1 MDQPKQIL
9 VIDDDAAIRK
19 LIGFNLKKAGYEV
32 IEADGPGQAFE
43 HLEKTT
49 PDLVLCDIMMSG
61 MDGFTFCEKVRSQ
74 EKYKAL
80 PFIFVSA
87 KSSLADKERAVALG
101 ADDFITKPFVMD
113 ELLLKIRALLK
124 RSEIYKAYGA
134 KKVIEEISQKTKP
147 KILIVD
153 DDKVLTKLLASSLE
167 KQEFEVK
174 VAHNAFDGFNTA
186 KEFKPDLILSDIL
199 MPEADGFE
207 FRNLLNADKDLKGIP
222 FVFLTSKNEEQDI
235 LKGYEYGVYDYVLK
249 TAGMNVITAKV
260 KAIVESLQKERKKVV
275 DELQHAAE
283 SIKLKVVPDSPPRL
297 DGYLIEQWHQT
308 YQGIPGGDFLDYI
321 KLSSDTYAIAFGDVM
336 GKKWGAWYFAFAYA
350 GYIRSAIRF
359 VAQSGEEYSPAKIME
374 KLNRAIYQDA
384 KVSEIFATLSLIVI
398 NTLTNEIKYTGAG
411 DLPLLVK
418 KAKTG
423 EIIKVESDGLLLGF
437 LEDSEYEDENIK
449 LELNDELAIFTD
461 GVVEAKNENGEQ
473 FGHTRI
479 QEVFQTYEGD
489 SFLKALKERLLQFT
503 NMKLDDDTTALWI
516 KRIS

>member
-9 VIDDDAAIRK
+9 VIDDDAAMRK

-43 HLEKTT
+43 HLEKIT

-101 ADDFITKPFVMD
+101 ADDYITKPFILD

-134 KKVIEEISQKTKP
+134 KKVIEEITQTAKP

-153 DDKVLTKLLASSLE
+153 DDKVLTKLLATALE
-167 KQEFEVK
+167 KNDFEVK
-174 VAHNAFDGFNTA
+174 VAHNAFDGFTLA

-207 FRNLLNADKDLKGIP
+207 FRNLLSADKDLKTIP
-222 FVFLTSKNEEQDI
+222 FVFLTSKTEEQDI

-260 KAIVESLQKERKKVV
+260 KAIVDSLQKERKKVV
-275 DELQHAAE
+275 EEIQHAAE
-283 SIKLKVVPDSPPRL
+283 TIKLKVVPDAPPKL
-297 DGYLIEQWHQT
+297 DGYIIEQWHQT

-359 VAQSGEEYSPAKIME
+359 VAQSGEEHSPAKIME

-398 NTLTNEIKYTGAG
+398 NVLTNEIKYTGAG

-423 EIIKVESDGLLLGF
+423 EVMKIESDGLLLGF
-437 LEDSEYEDENIK
+437 LEDSEYEDINIK
-449 LELNDELAIFTD
+449 LELNDEIAIFTD
-461 GVVEAKNENGEQ
+461 GVVEAKNEDGEQ

-479 QEVFQTYEGD
+479 EEVFKNYEGD
-489 SFLKALKERLLQFT
+489 SFLRALKERLLQFT
-503 NMKLDDDTTALWI
+503 NLKLDDDTTALWI

>member
-1 MDQPKQIL
+1 MDETKQIL
-9 VIDDDAAIRK
+9 VIDDDPAMRK
-19 LIGFNLKKAGYEV
+19 LISFNLKRVGYDV

-101 ADDFITKPFVMD
+101 ADDYITKPFIID
-113 ELLLKIRALLK
+113 DLLLKIRALLK
-124 RSEIYKAYGA
+124 RAEIYKAYGA
-134 KKVIEEISQKTKP
+134 KKVIEELTHTAKP
-147 KILIVD
+147 KILVVD
-153 DDKVLTKLLASSLE
+153 DDKILTKLLASALE
-167 KQEFEVK
+167 KQDFEVK
-174 VAHNAFDGFNTA
+174 TASNAFDGFNIA
-186 KEFKPDLILSDIL
+186 KEFRPDLILSDIL

-207 FRNLLNADKDLKGIP
+207 FRNLLNADKELKSIP
-222 FVFLTSKNEEQDI
+222 FVFLTSKTEEQDI
-235 LKGYEYGVYDYVLK
+235 LKGYEYGVHDYVLK

-275 DELQHAAE
+275 EELQHAAE
-283 SIKLKVVPDSPPRL
+283 SIKLKVVPDSPPKL
-297 DGYLIEQWHQT
+297 DGYIIEQWHQT

-359 VAQSGEEYSPAKIME
+359 VAQTGEEHSPAKIME

-423 EIIKVESDGLLLGF
+423 EIIKIESDGLLLGF
-437 LEDSEYEDENIK
+437 LEDSQYEDINIK
-449 LELNDELAIFTD
+449 LDLNDEVAIFTD

-479 QEVFQTYEGD
+479 QEIFQNYQHE
-489 SFLKALKERLLQFT
+489 SFLTALKERLLQFT

-516 KRIS
+516 KRIN

>member
-1 MDQPKQIL
+1 MDEPKQIL
-9 VIDDDAAIRK
+9 VIDDDAAMRK
-19 LIGFNLKKAGYEV
+19 LIGFNLKKAGYDV
-32 IEADGPGQAFE
+32 ILADGPGEAFQ

-101 ADDFITKPFVMD
+101 ADDYITKPFVLD
-113 ELLLKIRALLK
+113 ELLLKIRALIK

-134 KKVIEEISQKTKP
+134 KKIIEEITQAAKP

-153 DDKVLTKLLASSLE
+153 DDKVLTKILASALE
-167 KQEFEVK
+167 KNDFEVK
-174 VAHNAFDGFNTA
+174 VAHNAFDGFNIA

-207 FRNLLNADKDLKGIP
+207 FKNLLNADKELKTIP
-222 FVFLTSKNEEQDI
+222 FVFLTSKNEEADI
-235 LKGYEYGVYDYVLK
+235 LKGYEFGVHDYVLK
-249 TAGMNVITAKV
+249 TAGINIITAKV
-260 KAIVESLQKERKKVV
+260 KAIVDSLQKERKKVV

-283 SIKLKVVPDSPPRL
+283 TIKLKVVPDNPPKL

-359 VAQSGEEYSPAKIME
+359 VAQSGEEHSPSRIMTR
-374 KLNRAIYQDA
+374 LNKAIYQDA

-411 DLPLLVK
+411 DLPLLIK
-418 KAKTG
+418 KSKIN
-423 EIIKVESDGLLLGF
+423 EVMRIESEGLLLGF
-437 LEDSEYEDENIK
+437 TEDSEYQDVTIK
-449 LELNDELAIFTD
+449 LDINDELAIFTD

-473 FGHTRI
+473 FGHTRLNELFLNY
-479 QEVFQTYEGD
+479 QGD
-489 SFLKALKERLLQFT
+489 SFLKSLKERLLQFT

>member
-9 VIDDDAAIRK
+9 VIDDDVAMRK
-19 LIGFNLKKAGYEV
+19 LIGFNLKKAGYDV
-32 IEADGPGQAFE
+32 ILADGPDEAFQ

-101 ADDFITKPFVMD
+101 ADDYITKPFVLD
-113 ELLLKIRALLK
+113 ELLLKIRSLLK
-124 RSEIYKAYGA
+124 RSEIYKGYGA
-134 KKVIEEISQKTKP
+134 KKIIEEITQAAKP

-153 DDKVLTKLLASSLE
+153 DDKVLTKILSSALE
-167 KQEFEVK
+167 KNDFEVK
-174 VAHNAFDGFNTA
+174 VAHNAFDGFNIA

-207 FRNLLNADKDLKGIP
+207 LKNLLNADKELKTIP
-222 FVFLTSKNEEQDI
+222 FVFLTSKNEEADI
-235 LKGYEYGVYDYVLK
+235 LKGYEFGVYDYVLK
-249 TAGMNVITAKV
+249 TAGISIITAKV
-260 KAIVESLQKERKKVV
+260 KAIVDSLQKERKKVV

-283 SIKLKVVPDSPPRL
+283 TIKLKVVPDSPPKL

-321 KLSSDTYAIAFGDVM
+321 KLSSDTFAIAFGDVM

-359 VAQSGEEYSPAKIME
+359 VAQSGEEHSPARIMTR
-374 KLNRAIYQDA
+374 LNKTIYQDA
-384 KVSEIFATLSLIVI
+384 KISEIFATLSLIVI

-411 DLPLLVK
+411 DLPLLIK
-418 KAKTG
+418 KSKTD
-423 EIIKVESDGLLLGF
+423 EVMRIVSEGLLLGF
-437 LEDSEYEDENIK
+437 IEDSEYEDVTIK
-449 LELNDELAIFTD
+449 LDINDELAIFTD

-473 FGHTRI
+473 FGHTRLNELFLNY
-479 QEVFQTYEGD
+479 QGD
-489 SFLKALKERLLQFT
+489 SFLKSLKERLLKFT

>member
-1 MDQPKQIL
+1 MDQSKQIL
-9 VIDDDAAIRK
+9 VIDDDAAMRK
-19 LIGFNLKKAGYEV
+19 LIGFNLKKAGYDV
-32 IEADGPGQAFE
+32 ILADGPGEAFQ

-87 KSSLADKERAVALG
+87 KSSLADKEKAVALG
-101 ADDFITKPFVMD
+101 ADDYITKPFVLD
-113 ELLLKIRALLK
+113 ELLLKIRSLLK

-134 KKVIEEISQKTKP
+134 KKIIEEITQAAKP

-153 DDKVLTKLLASSLE
+153 DDQVLTKILASALE
-167 KQEFEVK
+167 KNDFEVK
-174 VAHNAFDGFNTA
+174 VAHNAFDGFNIA

-207 FRNLLNADKDLKGIP
+207 FKNLLNADKELKTIP
-222 FVFLTSKNEEQDI
+222 FVFLTSKNEEADI
-235 LKGYEYGVYDYVLK
+235 LKGYEFGVHDYVLK
-249 TAGMNVITAKV
+249 TAGINIITAKV
-260 KAIVESLQKERKKVV
+260 KAIVDSLQKERKKVV

-283 SIKLKVVPDSPPRL
+283 TIKLKVVPDNPPKL

-359 VAQSGEEYSPAKIME
+359 VAQSGEEHSPSRIMT
-374 KLNRAIYQDA
+374 KLNKAIYQDA

-411 DLPLLVK
+411 DLPLLIK
-418 KAKTG
+418 KSKTN
-423 EIIKVESDGLLLGF
+423 ELMRIESEGLLLGF
-437 LEDSEYEDENIK
+437 IEDSEYEDVTIK
-449 LELNDELAIFTD
+449 LDLNDELAIFTD

-473 FGHTRI
+473 FGHTRLNELFLNY
-479 QEVFQTYEGD
+479 QGD
-489 SFLKALKERLLQFT
+489 SFLKSLKERLLQFT

>member
-1 MDQPKQIL
+1 
-9 VIDDDAAIRK
+9 
-19 LIGFNLKKAGYEV
+19 
-32 IEADGPGQAFE
+32 
-43 HLEKTT
+43 
-49 PDLVLCDIMMSG
+49 
-61 MDGFTFCEKVRSQ
+61 
-74 EKYKAL
+74 
-80 PFIFVSA
+80 
-87 KSSLADKERAVALG
+87 
-101 ADDFITKPFVMD
+101 
-113 ELLLKIRALLK
+113 
-124 RSEIYKAYGA
+124 
-134 KKVIEEISQKTKP
+134 
-147 KILIVD
+147 
-153 DDKVLTKLLASSLE
+153 
-167 KQEFEVK
+167 
-174 VAHNAFDGFNTA
+174 
-186 KEFKPDLILSDIL
+186 
-199 MPEADGFE
+199 
-207 FRNLLNADKDLKGIP
+207 
-222 FVFLTSKNEEQDI
+222 
-235 LKGYEYGVYDYVLK
+235 
-249 TAGMNVITAKV
+249 MNIIAAKV

>member
-9 VIDDDAAIRK
+9 VIDDDAAMRK

-101 ADDFITKPFVMD
+101 ADDYITKPFILD
-113 ELLLKIRALLK
+113 ELLLKVRSLLK

-134 KKVIEEISQKTKP
+134 KKVIEEITQTARP

-153 DDKVLTKLLASSLE
+153 DDKVLTKILATALE
-167 KQEFEVK
+167 KNNFEIK
-174 VAHNAFDGFNTA
+174 VAHNAFDGFNLA

-199 MPEADGFE
+199 MPDADGFE
-207 FRNLLNADKDLKGIP
+207 FRNLLNADKELKTIP
-222 FVFLTSKNEEQDI
+222 FVFLTSKTEEQDI
-235 LKGYEYGVYDYVLK
+235 LKGYEYGVHDYVLK
-249 TAGMNVITAKV
+249 TAGINVISAKV

-275 DELQHAAE
+275 DEIQHAAE
-283 SIKLKVVPDSPPRL
+283 TIKLKVVPDSPPKL

-359 VAQSGEEYSPAKIME
+359 VAQSGEEHSPAKIME

-398 NTLTNEIKYTGAG
+398 NVITNEIKYTGAG

-423 EIIKVESDGLLLGF
+423 EILRIESEGLLLGF
-437 LEDSEYEDENIK
+437 LEDSDYEDINIK
-449 LELNDELAIFTD
+449 LDLNDEIAIFTD
-461 GVVEAKNENGEQ
+461 GVVEAKNEDGEQ

-479 QEVFQTYEGD
+479 QEVFQNYEGD

>member
-1 MDQPKQIL
+1 MEQPKQIL

-19 LIGFNLKKAGYEV
+19 LITFNLKKAGYEV

-43 HLEKTT
+43 HLEKIT

-74 EKYKAL
+74 DKYKAL

-87 KSSLADKERAVALG
+87 KSSLADKEKAVALG
-101 ADDFITKPFVMD
+101 ADDYITKPFILD
-113 ELLLKIRALLK
+113 ELLLKIRSLLK
-124 RSEIYKAYGA
+124 RSEIYKTYGA
-134 KKVIEEISQKTKP
+134 KKVIEELTQVEKP

-153 DDKVLTKLLASSLE
+153 DDKILTKILASALE
-167 KQEFEVK
+167 KQDFDVK
-174 VAHNAFDGFNTA
+174 IANNAFDGFNIA

-207 FRNLLNADKDLKGIP
+207 FRNLLNADKELKSIP
-222 FVFLTSKNEEQDI
+222 FVFLTSKTEEQDI
-235 LKGYEYGVYDYVLK
+235 LKGYEYGVHDYVLK
-249 TAGMNVITAKV
+249 TAGINVITAKV
-260 KAIVESLQKERKKVV
+260 KAIVDSLKKERKKVV
-275 DELQHAAE
+275 EELQHAAE
-283 SIKLKVVPDSPPRL
+283 TIKLKVVPDNPPKF
-297 DGYLIEQWHQT
+297 DGYLVEQWHQT

-359 VAQSGEEYSPAKIME
+359 VAQTGEEHSPAKIME

-398 NTLTNEIKYTGAG
+398 NTIKNEIKYTGAG
-411 DLPLLVK
+411 DLPLLIK

-423 EIIKVESDGLLLGF
+423 EILKVESEGLLLGF
-437 LEDSEYEDENIK
+437 LEDSEYEDINIK
-449 LELNDELAIFTD
+449 LDLNDEIAIFTD

-473 FGHTRI
+473 FGHVRI
-479 QEVFQTYEGD
+479 QEVFQNYEGD

-516 KRIS
+516 KRIN

>member
-9 VIDDDAAIRK
+9 VIDDDAAMRK
-19 LIGFNLKKAGYEV
+19 LIGFNLKKAGYDV
-32 IEADGPGQAFE
+32 ILADGPGEAFQ

-87 KSSLADKERAVALG
+87 KSSLSDKEKAVALG
-101 ADDFITKPFVMD
+101 ADDYITKPFVLD
-113 ELLLKIRALLK
+113 ELLLKIRSLLK

-134 KKVIEEISQKTKP
+134 KKIIEEITQAAKP

-153 DDKVLTKLLASSLE
+153 DDKVLTKILASALE
-167 KQEFEVK
+167 KNDFEVK
-174 VAHNAFDGFNTA
+174 VAHNAFDGFNIA

-207 FRNLLNADKDLKGIP
+207 FKNLLNADKELKTIP
-222 FVFLTSKNEEQDI
+222 FVFLTSKNEEADI
-235 LKGYEYGVYDYVLK
+235 LKGYEFGVHDYVLK
-249 TAGMNVITAKV
+249 TAGINIITAKV
-260 KAIVESLQKERKKVV
+260 KAIVDSLQMERKKVV

-283 SIKLKVVPDSPPRL
+283 TIKLKVVPDNPPKL

-321 KLSSDTYAIAFGDVM
+321 KLSSETYAIAFGDVM

-359 VAQSGEEYSPAKIME
+359 VAQSGEEHSPARIMTR
-374 KLNRAIYQDA
+374 LNKAIYQDA

-411 DLPLLVK
+411 DLPLLIK
-418 KAKTG
+418 KSKTN
-423 EIIKVESDGLLLGF
+423 EVMRIESEGLLLGF
-437 LEDSEYEDENIK
+437 IEYSEYEDVTIK
-449 LELNDELAIFTD
+449 LDINDELAIFTD

-473 FGHTRI
+473 FGHTRLNELFLNY
-479 QEVFQTYEGD
+479 QSD
-489 SFLKALKERLLQFT
+489 SFLKSLKERLLQFT

>member
-1 MDQPKQIL
+1 MDEPKQIL
-9 VIDDDAAIRK
+9 VIDDDAAMRK
-19 LIGFNLKKAGYEV
+19 LIGFNLKKAGYDV
-32 IEADGPGQAFE
+32 ILADGPGEAFQ

-101 ADDFITKPFVMD
+101 ADDYITKPFVLD

-134 KKVIEEISQKTKP
+134 KKIIEEITQAAKP

-153 DDKVLTKLLASSLE
+153 DDKVLTKILASALE
-167 KQEFEVK
+167 KNDFEVK
-174 VAHNAFDGFNTA
+174 VAHNAFDGFNIA

-207 FRNLLNADKDLKGIP
+207 FKNLLNADKELKTIP
-222 FVFLTSKNEEQDI
+222 FVFLTSKNEEADI
-235 LKGYEYGVYDYVLK
+235 LKGYEFGVHDYVLK
-249 TAGMNVITAKV
+249 TAGINIITAKV
-260 KAIVESLQKERKKVV
+260 KAIVDSLQKERKKVV

-283 SIKLKVVPDSPPRL
+283 TIKLKVVPDNPPKL

-359 VAQSGEEYSPAKIME
+359 VAQSGEEHSPSRIMTR
-374 KLNRAIYQDA
+374 LNKAIYQDA

-411 DLPLLVK
+411 DLPLLIK
-418 KAKTG
+418 KSKIN
-423 EIIKVESDGLLLGF
+423 EVMRIESEGLLLGF
-437 LEDSEYEDENIK
+437 TEDSEYQDVTIK
-449 LELNDELAIFTD
+449 LDINDELAIFTD

-473 FGHTRI
+473 FGHTRLNELFLNY
-479 QEVFQTYEGD
+479 QGD
-489 SFLKALKERLLQFT
+489 SFLKSLKERLLQFT